1 MFLADPSTED
11 LLKSIAIDLLV
22 IQRFRGFDRNSW
34 PMTMQP
40 LLFRT
45 AGVAAIV
52 AERSDGRQRHVMKD
66 LAAAIVGIMPPD
78 ESGVPDETA
87 WLRLSVA
94 HTRAIEAFDTD
105 PHEDRTRI
113 VR

>member
-1 MFLADPSTED
+1 MWLADPSTED
-11 LLKSIAIDLLV
+11 LLKSIAVDILV
-22 IQRFRGFDRNSW
+22 IQRFRAFDRNTW

-40 LLFRT
+40 LLFRA
-45 AGVAAIV
+45 AGIAAIV
-52 AERSDGRQRHVMKD
+52 AERTDGRQRQVMKD

-78 ESGVPDETA
+78 ESGAPDEAA
-87 WLRLSVA
+87 WLRLSMA
-94 HTRAIEAFDTD
+94 HTRAIEAFTTD

>member
-1 MFLADPSTED
+1 MWLADPSTDD
-11 LLKSIAIDLLV
+11 LLRAITVDLAV
-22 IQRFRGFDRNSW
+22 INKFRSFDRNSW

-45 AGVAAIV
+45 AG
-52 AERSDGRQRHVMKD
+52 
-66 LAAAIVGIMPPD
+66 LAAIVGERSEGEKRRAMFELSAAIISLMPPD
-78 ESGVPDETA
+78 ETGSSDEA
-87 WLRLSVA
+87 ALLRLGVA
-94 HTRAIEAFDTD
+94 HARAIEAFTTD

>member
-1 MFLADPSTED
+1 MRLADPSTDD
-11 LLKSIAIDLLV
+11 LLASIAIDMLV

-40 LLFRT
+40 LLFRA

-52 AERSDGRQRHVMKD
+52 AERTEGRQRQVMKD
-66 LAAAIVGIMPPD
+66 LAAAIVGLMPPD
-78 ESGVPDETA
+78 ESGQPDEAA
-87 WLRLSVA
+87 WLRLTMA
-94 HTRAIEAFDTD
+94 HTRAVEAFTTD

>member
-1 MFLADPSTED
+1 MRLADPSTDD
-11 LLKSIAIDLLV
+11 LLASIAIDMLV

-40 LLFRT
+40 LLFRA

-52 AERSDGRQRHVMKD
+52 AERTEGHQRQVMKD
-66 LAAAIVGIMPPD
+66 LAAAIVGLMPPD
-78 ESGVPDETA
+78 ESGHPDETA
-87 WLRLSVA
+87 WLRLTMA
-94 HTRAIEAFDTD
+94 HTRAVEAFTTD